1 MLVDK
6 RVKVWY
12 TFNAI
17 DKESV
22 VKVVMALFDGI
33 AESIENLKKA
43 LNGELPE
50 VKTPKTPFGDRVK
63 NIVDK
68 VFGVLRVLTLIISV
82 LFTLAVLVVALITP
96 FMGDFSVTSCLKM
109 LVYICSA
116 TLSACIYKLL

>member
-22 VKVVMALFDGI
+22 VKVVMALFDGV
-33 AESIENLKKA
+33 AERIENLKKA

-109 LVYICSA
+109 LMYMGSA

>member
-109 LVYICSA
+109 LVYMGSA

>member
-22 VKVVMALFDGI
+22 VKVVMALFDGV
-33 AESIENLKKA
+33 AEGIENLKKA

-109 LVYICSA
+109 LMYMGSA

>member
-22 VKVVMALFDGI
+22 VKVAMALFDGV
-33 AESIENLKKA
+33 AERIENLKRT

-82 LFTLAVLVVALITP
+82 SFTLAVLVVALITP

-109 LVYICSA
+109 LVYMGSA

>member
-6 RVKVWY
+6 RVKAWY

-68 VFGVLRVLTLIISV
+68 VFGVLRVLTLIVSV

-109 LVYICSA
+109 LMYMGSA

>member
-22 VKVVMALFDGI
+22 VKVAMALFDGV
-33 AESIENLKKA
+33 AERIENLKRT

-109 LVYICSA
+109 LVYMGSA

>member
-6 RVKVWY
+6 RIKVWY

-22 VKVVMALFDGI
+22 VKAVMALFDGV
-33 AESIENLKKA
+33 AERIENLKRT

-82 LFTLAVLVVALITP
+82 LFTLAVLVVALITL
-96 FMGDFSVTSCLKM
+96 FISDFSVTSCLKM
-109 LVYICSA
+109 LVYIGSA
-116 TLSACIYKLL
+116 TLSSCIYKLL

>member
-6 RVKVWY
+6 WVKVWY

-22 VKVVMALFDGI
+22 VKVVMALFDGV
-33 AESIENLKKA
+33 AEGIENLKKA

-109 LVYICSA
+109 LMYMGSA

>member
-33 AESIENLKKA
+33 AESIENLKRA

-109 LVYICSA
+109 LMYMGSA

>member
-22 VKVVMALFDGI
+22 VKVVMALFDGV
-33 AESIENLKKA
+33 AERIENLKRT

-109 LVYICSA
+109 LVYMGSA

>member
-1 MLVDK
+1 M
-6 RVKVWY
+6 WY

-22 VKVVMALFDGI
+22 VKVAMALFDGV
-33 AESIENLKKA
+33 AERIENLKRT

-109 LVYICSA
+109 LAYMGSA

>member
-6 RVKVWY
+6 LVKVWY

-68 VFGVLRVLTLIISV
+68 VFGVLRVLTLIVSV

-109 LVYICSA
+109 LVYMGSA

>member
-33 AESIENLKKA
+33 TESIENLKKA

-68 VFGVLRVLTLIISV
+68 VFGVLRVLTLILSV
-82 LFTLAVLVVALITP
+82 LFTLVMFAVALITL
-96 FMGDFSVTSCLKM
+96 FTSDFSIASCLEI
-109 LVYICSA
+109 LVYMGSA

>member
-1 MLVDK
+1 M
-6 RVKVWY
+6 WY

-33 AESIENLKKA
+33 TESIENLKKA

-82 LFTLAVLVVALITP
+82 LFTLAVLVVALIPP

-109 LVYICSA
+109 LVYMGSA

>member
-22 VKVVMALFDGI
+22 VKVVMALFDGV
-33 AESIENLKKA
+33 AEGIENLKKA

-109 LVYICSA
+109 LVYMGSA

>member
-96 FMGDFSVTSCLKM
+96 FIGDFSVTSCLKM
-109 LVYICSA
+109 LVYMGSA

>member
-33 AESIENLKKA
+33 AESIENLKKS

-109 LVYICSA
+109 LVYMGSA

>member
-1 MLVDK
+1 MVVDK

-22 VKVVMALFDGI
+22 VKVVMALFDGV
-33 AESIENLKKA
+33 AERIENLKRT

-109 LVYICSA
+109 LVYMGSA

>member
-1 MLVDK
+1 M
-6 RVKVWY
+6 WY

-109 LVYICSA
+109 LVYMGSA

>member
-33 AESIENLKKA
+33 TESIENLKKA

-63 NIVDK
+63 DIVDK

-82 LFTLAVLVVALITP
+82 LFTLAVLVAALITP

-109 LVYICSA
+109 LVYTGSA

>member
-109 LVYICSA
+109 LMYMGSA

>member
-1 MLVDK
+1 M
-6 RVKVWY
+6 WY

-63 NIVDK
+63 NTVDK

-109 LVYICSA
+109 LVYMSSA

>member
-22 VKVVMALFDGI
+22 VKVVMALFDGV
-33 AESIENLKKA
+33 AERIENLKRT

-109 LVYICSA
+109 LVYVSSA

>member
-33 AESIENLKKA
+33 TESIENLKKA

-109 LVYICSA
+109 LMYMGSA

>member
-22 VKVVMALFDGI
+22 VKVVMALFDGV
-33 AESIENLKKA
+33 AEGIENLKKA

-96 FMGDFSVTSCLKM
+96 FMGDFSVTSVLAM
-109 LVYICSA
+109 FVYMGSA
-116 TLSACIYKLL
+116 TLSSCIYKLL

>member
-33 AESIENLKKA
+33 TESIENLKKA

-50 VKTPKTPFGDRVK
+50 VRTPKTPFGDRVK

-109 LVYICSA
+109 LMYMGSA

>member
-6 RVKVWY
+6 RIKVWY

-22 VKVVMALFDGI
+22 VKAVMALFDGV
-33 AESIENLKKA
+33 AERIENLKKA

-82 LFTLAVLVVALITP
+82 LFTLAVLVIALITP

-109 LVYICSA
+109 LMYMGSA

>member
-22 VKVVMALFDGI
+22 VKVVMALFDGV
-33 AESIENLKKA
+33 AEGIENLKRA

-109 LVYICSA
+109 LVYMGSA

>member
-82 LFTLAVLVVALITP
+82 LFTLAVLVIALITP

-109 LVYICSA
+109 FVYMGSA

>member
-6 RVKVWY
+6 WVKVWY

-109 LVYICSA
+109 LMYMGSA

>member
-22 VKVVMALFDGI
+22 VKVVMALFDGV
-33 AESIENLKKA
+33 AERIENLKRT

-109 LVYICSA
+109 LMYMGSA

>member
-33 AESIENLKKA
+33 TESIENLKKA

-109 LVYICSA
+109 LVYMGSA

>member
-22 VKVVMALFDGI
+22 VKVAMALFDGV
-33 AESIENLKKA
+33 AERIENLKRT

-109 LVYICSA
+109 LMYMGSA

>member
-33 AESIENLKKA
+33 TESIENLKRA

-96 FMGDFSVTSCLKM
+96 FIGDFSVTSCLKM
-109 LVYICSA
+109 LMYMGSA

>member
-33 AESIENLKKA
+33 TESIENLKKA

-68 VFGVLRVLTLIISV
+68 VFGVLRVLTLIVSV

-96 FMGDFSVTSCLKM
+96 FMGDFSVTSCMKM
-109 LVYICSA
+109 LVYMGSA

>member
-6 RVKVWY
+6 WVKVWY
-12 TFNAI
+12 TFNTI

-22 VKVVMALFDGI
+22 VKVVMALFDGV
-33 AESIENLKKA
+33 AEGIESLKKA

-109 LVYICSA
+109 LMYMGSA

>member
-22 VKVVMALFDGI
+22 VKVAMALFDGV
-33 AESIENLKKA
+33 AERIENLKRT

-82 LFTLAVLVVALITP
+82 LFTLAVLVAALITP

-109 LVYICSA
+109 LMYMGSA

>member
-33 AESIENLKKA
+33 TESIENLKKA

-63 NIVDK
+63 DIVDK

-109 LVYICSA
+109 LVYMGSA

>member
-33 AESIENLKKA
+33 TESIENLKKA

-63 NIVDK
+63 DIVDK

-109 LVYICSA
+109 LMYMGSA